1 MSSHSIVKLSGE
13 NFFEW
18 KFVLEGFF
26 LEEGIDIT
34 KKIGDEKLNGKA
46 LRLIRQSSGPEIIPH
61 IEGVI
66 DANAAWTLLGVRY
79 GQVSIETRKNLLRS
93 IQLERGNYSTTSTLW
108 NILSRSR

>member
-79 GQVSIETRKNLLRS
+79 GQVSIETRFMNL
-93 IQLERGNYSTTSTLW
+93 QTLLG
-108 NILSRSR
+108 IKMS